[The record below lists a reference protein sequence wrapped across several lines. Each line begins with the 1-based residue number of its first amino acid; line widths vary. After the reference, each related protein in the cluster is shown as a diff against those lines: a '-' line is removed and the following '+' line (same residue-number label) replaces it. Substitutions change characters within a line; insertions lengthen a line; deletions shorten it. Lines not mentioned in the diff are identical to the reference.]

1 MAAADDVCDSL
12 AKISS
17 LPATSIIVGATSEL
31 PLVRFGAGGFFGSAV
46 VAFDGFNKGERVM
59 ILGMS
64 LSTFTMVHVIISLIG
79 IVSGLFVLYGLLS
92 SREMPGMT
100 ALFLLTTILTSV
112 TGFLF
117 PFDKLLPSHM
127 IGILSLVLLAI
138 ACIALYVVKLA
149 GAWRRICMLTAL
161 VALYLNVFVLV
172 IQSFLKIGPLHALAP
187 SVPPSEPP
195 FAIVQGIILVLFV
208 VAIIAS
214 LRRFRPVRSPAG

>member
-1 MAAADDVCDSL
+1 
-12 AKISS
+12 
-17 LPATSIIVGATSEL
+17 
-31 PLVRFGAGGFFGSAV
+31 
-46 VAFDGFNKGERVM
+46 
-59 ILGMS
+59 
-64 LSTFTMVHVIISLIG
+64 
-79 IVSGLFVLYGLLS
+79 
-92 SREMPGMT
+92 MT
-100 ALFLLTTILTSV
+100 AVFLLTTILTSV

-127 IGILSLVLLAI
+127 VGILSLVLLAI
-138 ACIALYVVKLA
+138 ACIALYVMKLA
-149 GAWRRICMLTAL
+149 GAWRRIYMLTAL